1 MHVVALELVDF
12 RSYEQVAVSLGTGAT
27 TFLGRNGQGKTNL
40 VEALGYLA
48 TLGSHRVSTDAPLVR
63 LGADRAVVRAGVIR
77 DGRQLL
83 LEIEIKPG
91 SSNRARINRSP
102 LPRSRELLGVLR
114 LVTFAPEDLALVR
127 GDPDQRRRFLDEL
140 AVLRTPRIAGVRAD
154 YDRILRQRNSL
165 LRSAAAGRGSRDL
178 STLDVWDEHLAAA
191 GGELLDTRLTLIRQ
205 LSPHVAEAYD
215 QLATAGSRA
224 GLGYRSSLGDD
235 VDLIAGDRDR
245 LELSQLLAAG
255 LERMRP
261 REVERGVSLVGP
273 HRDDLVLELGPL
285 PAKGYASHGE
295 SWSFALALKLASFR
309 LLRGDGDDPVLV
321 LDDVFAELDDGRRE
335 RLAVLVTEA
344 EQVIITAAVPSDV
357 PPTLS
362 GDRYLVS
369 EGEVSRA

>member
-140 AVLRTPRIAGVRAD
+140 VVLRTPRIAGVRAD

-165 LRSAAAGRGSRDL
+165 LRSAAAGRGRRDL

-335 RLAVLVTEA
+335 RLAALVTEA

>member
-335 RLAVLVTEA
+335 RLAALVTEA

>member
-1 MHVVALELVDF
+1 VHVVALELVDF
-12 RSYEQVAVSLGTGAT
+12 RSYEHVAVTLTPGAT

-48 TLGSHRVSTDAPLVR
+48 TLGSHRVSSDTPLVR
-63 LGADRAVVRAGVIR
+63 LGADHAVVRAAVVR

-140 AVLRTPRIAGVRAD
+140 VVLRTPRMAGVRAD
-154 YDRILRQRNSL
+154 YDRVLRQRNTL
-165 LRSAAAGRGSRDL
+165 LRTAAAARGGRDL
-178 STLDVWDEHLAAA
+178 STLEVWDEHLAAVGA
-191 GGELLDTRLTLIRQ
+191 EVLEARLALVRA
-205 LSPHVAEAYD
+205 LAPHVAEAYD
-215 QLATAGSRA
+215 QLAPAGARA
-224 GLGYRSSLGDD
+224 GLGYRSSLNDD
-235 VDLIAGDRDR
+235 LDLLSEEHDR
-245 LELSQLLAAG
+245 EQLSRLLAEG
-255 LERMRP
+255 LSRVRP
-261 REVERGVSLVGP
+261 KEVERGVSLVGP

-309 LLRGDGDDPVLV
+309 LLRTDGDDPVLV

-335 RLAVLVTEA
+335 RLAALVTEA
-344 EQVIITAAVPSDV
+344 EQVLITAAVPGDV
-357 PPTLS
+357 PPRLV
-362 GDRYLVS
+362 GDRFEVS
-369 EGEVSRA
+369 EGEVTHG

>member
-12 RSYEQVAVSLGTGAT
+12 RSHEHVAATLAPGAT

-63 LGADRAVVRAGVIR
+63 LGAERAVVRAAVIR
-77 DGRQLL
+77 EGRQLL
-83 LEIEIKPG
+83 LEIEIRPG

-127 GDPDQRRRFLDEL
+127 GEPDQRRRFLDEL

-154 YDRILRQRNSL
+154 YDRILRQRNTL
-165 LRSAAAGRGSRDL
+165 LRTAAAARGGRDL
-178 STLDVWDEHLAAA
+178 GTLDVWDEHLAAA
-191 GGELLDTRLTLIRQ
+191 GGELLDARLTLVRE

-215 QLATAGSRA
+215 QLATVGSHA
-224 GLGYRSSLGDD
+224 GLGYRCSLGDD
-235 VDLIAGDRDR
+235 VDLLSRPHSR
-245 LELSQLLAAG
+245 TELTELLAAG
-255 LERMRP
+255 LARLRP
-261 REVERGVSLVGP
+261 KEVERGVSLVGP
-273 HRDDLVLELGPL
+273 HRDDLVLQLGPL

-335 RLAVLVTEA
+335 RLAALVTEA
-344 EQVIITAAVPSDV
+344 EQVVITAAVPSDV

-362 GDRYLVS
+362 GDRFLVS
-369 EGEVSRA
+369 EGGVSHA

>member
-1 MHVVALELVDF
+1 VHVVALELVDF

-335 RLAVLVTEA
+335 RLAALVTEA